1 MAKKKI
7 VTSNIQDNHTLVE
20 YQRYFSHL
28 LANGKLKRFSLN
40 EKDQLDPNRQ
50 YWKITDEKGK
60 TYYYELPKYI
70 KPGSDKTAYSM
81 NRVMHRRP
89 ARIALAIFAGA
100 AVLSLTSAIITKNL
114 KSNPIIPPDPVN
126 PEGTF
131 ALMQNFE
138 KWHNENPDGDAS
150 KAFSVP
156 DLATLSV
163 ANALYDN
170 TKYDP
175 STATYPRRKLL
186 TIGEGKSATNAPL
199 GIIVNV
205 TIHNAFIYNGADA
218 LEESISYSKQFL
230 GPQDGRRD
238 FYTAND
244 GHVNSNGGAVTDL
257 DDGTIKWNSDFDR
270 HYDSVEAYETAAGKI
285 PDNPFLYIIDETTI
299 LSDSTV
305 SKTSDGYVIALNLD
319 PELSTSRYWYR
330 MRYLSGHE
338 ADSFKSVKLT
348 FITDNNLLLQK
359 SEVNEEYFVELGL
372 PTTGELATKFYYDNV
387 PDIPAIDTP
396 FDYSPYLPIR

>member
-7 VTSNIQDNHTLVE
+7 VTSNIQDNHTLGE

-28 LANGKLKRFSLN
+28 LAKGKLKRFSLN
-40 EKDQLDPNRQ
+40 EKDKLNPNRQ
-50 YWKITDEKGK
+50 YWKITNEKGK

-70 KPGSDKTAYSM
+70 KPGSDKSAYSM

-100 AVLSLTSAIITKNL
+100 VLVSFTSMIIGKSLKAS
-114 KSNPIIPPDPVN
+114 PIIPPEPIN

-131 ALMQNFE
+131 KLMHDFE
-138 KWHNENPDGDAS
+138 QWHNENPDGDAS

-156 DLATLSV
+156 DLATISM

-186 TIGEGKSATNAPL
+186 TVGEGCSDTVAFGVHVT
-199 GIIVNV
+199 VN
-205 TIHNAFIYNGADA
+205 NAFIFNGTDA
-218 LEESISYSKQFL
+218 LEESISYSDHLL
-230 GPQDGRRD
+230 GPKDGRRD

-244 GHVNSNGGAVTDL
+244 GHVNSNGGVYENA
-257 DDGTIKWNSDFDR
+257 ISWNKDFDR
-270 HYDSVEAYETAAGKI
+270 KYDSVEAYETVAGKI
-285 PDNPFLYIIDETTI
+285 PDNPFLYIINENTI

-305 SKTSDGYVIALNLD
+305 SKTSDGYIIALNLD
-319 PELSTSRYWYR
+319 PKLSTSRYWYR

-338 ADSFKSVKLT
+338 VDKYYSVKLT
-348 FITDNNLLLQK
+348 FITDNNLLLST
-359 SEVNEEYFVELGL
+359 SEVNENYDVDLLKLYTEGSL
-372 PTTGELATKFYYDNV
+372 TTKFYYDNI